1 MAGDPVVWS
10 QVAGWLWE
18 RRDDI
23 LGLVKKVT
31 EWFGSSKA
39 ADGSER
45 GILIL
50 GAGGVGK
57 TTLARILSGKFDWL
71 LDEPWHYGE
80 SAGVER
86 ATLKDDPKVQIVIP
100 PGQKP
105 RRESTW
111 AELLANLSA
120 GKYRGVILVSAYGFH
135 SLRPESFKDHE
146 LYQGKKGDFLTAMLE
161 QHRKDELGILNQL
174 VPHLAT
180 SSGKVWL
187 LSLVTKE
194 DLWADDRPEVE
205 KWLRAEYAT
214 RISDVAQ
221 QKGTA
226 HFRHEQVSASLVI
239 GNYVTKR
246 GEVLQKNLAGYDHRR
261 AVESLR
267 RLLEV
272 IDALRQWETEK

>member
-1 MAGDPVVWS
+1 MAGDPVLWS
-10 QVAGWLWE
+10 QVVGWLWE

-23 LGLVKKVT
+23 LGMLKKLKD
-31 EWFGSSKA
+31 WFGSSKA
-39 ADGSER
+39 ADGSDR

-80 SAGVER
+80 SFGIER
-86 ATLKDDPKVQIVIP
+86 FALKDDPKVQVVVP
-100 PGQKP
+100 PGQTA

-111 AELLANLSA
+111 SDLFANLST
-120 GKYRGVILVSAYGFH
+120 GKYRGVLLVSAYGYH
-135 SLRPESFKDHE
+135 SIRPESYKDHE
-146 LYQGKKGDFLTAMLE
+146 LYQGKKGDFLTAFLE
-161 QHRKDELGILNQL
+161 QHRKDELGIVSQL
-174 VPHLAT
+174 APHLAA
-180 SSGKVWL
+180 SGGKVWL
-187 LSLVTKE
+187 LSLLSKQ

-205 KWLRAEYAT
+205 KWLQGEYAA
-214 RISDVAQ
+214 RITAIAQ
-221 QKGTA
+221 QKGA
-226 HFRHEQVSASLVI
+226 ANFRHEQVAASLVI
-239 GNYVTKR
+239 GNYVTKQ

-272 IDALRQWETEK
+272 IDALRQWEIQK

>member
-1 MAGDPVVWS
+1 MAGDPVLWS
-10 QVAGWLWE
+10 QVAGWLWD

-23 LGLVKKVT
+23 LGLVKT
-31 EWFGSSKA
+31 LTDWFGSSKA
-39 ADGSER
+39 ADGSDR

-71 LDEPWHYGE
+71 LDEPWRYGE
-80 SAGVER
+80 SFGIER
-86 ATLKDDPKVQIVIP
+86 FSLKDDPKVQVVVP
-100 PGQKP
+100 PGQTA
-105 RRESTW
+105 RREATW
-111 AELLANLSA
+111 TDLLANISA
-120 GKYRGVILVSAYGFH
+120 GMYRGVILVSAYGYH

-146 LYQGKKGDFLTAMLE
+146 LFQGKKPDFLAALLE
-161 QHRKDELGILNQL
+161 QHRKDELDILNQL
-174 VPHLAT
+174 APHLAA
-180 SSGKVWL
+180 SNGKVWL
-187 LSLVTKE
+187 LSLLTKE

-205 KWLRAEYAT
+205 NWLQAEYAT
-214 RISDVAQ
+214 RISGVAQ

-239 GNYVTKR
+239 GNYVTKQ

-267 RLLEV
+267 RFLEV
-272 IDALRQWETEK
+272 IDALRQWENQK